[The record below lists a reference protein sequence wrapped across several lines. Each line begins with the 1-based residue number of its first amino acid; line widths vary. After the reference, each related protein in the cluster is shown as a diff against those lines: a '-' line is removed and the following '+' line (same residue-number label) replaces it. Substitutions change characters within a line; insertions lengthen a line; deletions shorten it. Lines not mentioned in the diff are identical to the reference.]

1 MLNQATLS
9 YVVER
14 ETSFKRGMFEG
25 VKMEV
30 NKDIFVSTEKQEV
43 DLMPILQ
50 ICLVKTL
57 SEIKKQNKMG
67 NSLLLQQQRKQYLPL
82 SYVQYTLYS

>member
-1 MLNQATLS
+1 
-9 YVVER
+9 
-14 ETSFKRGMFEG
+14 
-25 VKMEV
+25 MEV